1 MKSLGRT
8 LLCLAVATACA
19 SLCYGQNRASAKR
32 QLAPSDAIYVAGNQD
47 LVFPVE
53 NNINFYQAQGTD
65 LTFSTAAETGGYG
78 IQGGFFGSARLN
90 TIPSLTAPCLYASN
104 GGDNTIG
111 SISLPSLQ
119 FVDMF
124 HGSDSDDGSENGIGL
139 ASNANYLY
147 ASYSTSGTIA
157 TFSLQPGC
165 GLSFLGDISATGLQ
179 GGTPAGMAVNGSIM
193 VVAYGDGSIESFNI
207 AGGIPVSNGDKKNSN
222 GYGGAAI
229 IAPVGNLPSGVDI
242 TRDGRFAIFGD
253 ISTVTMVEIA
263 SLTSGKLSTT
273 RAYTLGTAVSSGNV
287 RLSPDQTMLYIANSE
302 GGAVT
307 AAFFDAATG
316 AITPGCTSPTLKD
329 FNARP
334 WLGSV
339 VTRDT
344 TGNGNVVYVTEYGR
358 VHTDGNNGMDSAI
371 GILSVSSNGT
381 SCTLTES
388 ATSPVSLAYPGAL
401 SIAVY
406 PPRPF

>member
-1 MKSLGRT
+1 MKGFNRT
-8 LLCLAVATACA
+8 LLWLVLAAVCA
-19 SLCYGQNRASAKR
+19 SPSYGENRTSSKR
-32 QLAPSDAIYVAGNQD
+32 PLAPSDAIYVAGNQD

-53 NNINFYQAQGTD
+53 NNINFYLAQGTD
-65 LTFSTAAETGGYG
+65 LTFFTNALTGGFG

-90 TIPSLTAPCLYASN
+90 TIPSVTAPCLYASN
-104 GGDNTIG
+104 GGDNSIG
-111 SISLPSLQ
+111 SISLPDLQ
-119 FVDMF
+119 LVDVF
-124 HGSDSDDGSENGIGL
+124 KGSDSDDGSENGIGL

-147 ASYSTSGTIA
+147 ASYSNSGTIA
-157 TFSLQPGC
+157 TFTLQPGC

-179 GGTPAGMAVNGSIM
+179 GGTPSGMAVNGSIL

-222 GYGGAAI
+222 GYGGGAI
-229 IAPVGNLPSGVDI
+229 IAPTGNLPSGVDI
-242 TRDGRFAIFGD
+242 TRDGKFAIFGD
-253 ISTVTMVEIA
+253 ISTATMVEIA
-263 SLTSGKLSTT
+263 SLSSGKLSNT
-273 RAYTLGTAVSSGNV
+273 RAYTLGTAVSSGTV

-302 GGAVT
+302 GGTVT
-307 AAFFDAATG
+307 AAFFDANTG
-316 AITPGCTSPTLKD
+316 KVTPGCTSPTLKE

-334 WLGSV
+334 WLGAV
-339 VTRDT
+339 ATRDT
-344 TGNGNVVYVTEYGR
+344 TGTGNVVYVTEYGR
-358 VHTDGNNGMDSAI
+358 VHTDGNNGQDSAI

-388 ATSPVSLAYPGAL
+388 AGSPVSLAYPGAL